1 MGSNEERDA
10 RGERA
15 STRTGPGATDG
26 RVMRGAR
33 NRSYIMDAIFE
44 LVQEGVLAPT
54 AEQVAQRAGVGT
66 RTVFRHYDDM
76 ESLFAEM
83 HSRLEREVRP
93 LLGGP
98 LIEGPVEERVRQL
111 VARRARI
118 FERITPFRRAANVQ
132 RVRSP
137 LFQQGSAELDRE
149 LREQLGEVL
158 RWDERGAGGGLD
170 DDLFEALDALI
181 SFEAWDR
188 LRGAQRLGRDR
199 SQRVIEQAVLALLR
213 SK

>member
-1 MGSNEERDA
+1 MGSKDGRNGK
-10 RGERA
+10 GER
-15 STRTGPGATDG
+15 GAREAVDG

-83 HSRLEREVRP
+83 QSRLEREVRP
-93 LLGGP
+93 LLEGP
-98 LIEGPVEERVRQL
+98 AIEGPIEERVRQL

-118 FERITPFRRAANVQ
+118 FERIAPFRRAAGVQ

-137 LFQQGSAELDRE
+137 LFQETSAELDRE
-149 LREQLGEVL
+149 LREQLRRVL
-158 RWDERGAGGGLD
+158 EHDGARLD
-170 DDLFEALDALI
+170 DDPLEALDAAG
-181 SFEAWDR
+181 SFETWDR
-188 LRGAQRLGRDR
+188 LRRAQRLGRDR
-199 SQRVIEQAVLALLR
+199 AQRAVEQTLLALLR

>member
-1 MGSNEERDA
+1 MAARERDTP
-10 RGERA
+10 E
-15 STRTGPGATDG
+15 STESTDG
-26 RVMRGAR
+26 RVRRGAR

-44 LVQEGVLAPT
+44 LVQEGVMLPT

-83 HSRLEREVRP
+83 HARLEREVRP
-93 LLGGP
+93 LLQGP
-98 LIEGPVEERVRQL
+98 DIEGPVEERVRQL
-111 VARRARI
+111 VARRARV

-132 RVRSP
+132 RVRPP
-137 LFQQGSAELDRE
+137 LFQEADAALDRE
-149 LREQLGEVL
+149 LRSELSRVLAVEVAVG
-158 RWDERGAGGGLD
+158 DEAL
-170 DDLFEALDALI
+170 LEALDLVA

-188 LRGAQRLGRDR
+188 LRGPQRLGRDR
-199 SQRVIEQAVLALLR
+199 AQRIVEQAILACLR